1 MHLLCKVDPC
11 RGGQGQRPDLWCP
24 PCLGPHP
31 KHQLHAPV
39 APALPQPSPSTC
51 RISSCVC
58 VFTGGQEG
66 EAAPSVH
73 IVATR
78 GHPRPCPLAKAASRA
93 LVLGLFL
100 LEIMLLK
107 RTGSLSVVSP
117 SCLTS
122 PDLSNLAFK
131 AVLIRKPGMWV

>member
-1 MHLLCKVDPC
+1 MDKDSVQTCGALPALVPIRSINSMPLWHLPC
-11 RGGQGQRPDLWCP
+11 PNLLR
-24 PCLGPHP
+24 
-31 KHQLHAPV
+31 APV
-39 APALPQPSPSTC
+39 ELA
-51 RISSCVC
+51 RVC